1 MDRTP
6 SFHVQAFGAY
16 FLLDRIAV
24 GGMAEIFKAKQ
35 VGVRG
40 FEKIIVIK
48 KILQHLGEDKEF
60 VEMFEDEAKIA
71 AQLNHTNIVQIYE
84 LGEIGDTLY
93 IIMEYVE
100 GRNLRDVTR
109 AISAKGLHLSLP
121 QSLFIIIE
129 VLKGL
134 DYAHRKKDSQG
145 QDLTIIHRDMS
156 PQNIIISYEGEVKI
170 LDFGIAKAASKASK
184 TEVGVLKGKFSYMSP
199 EQAGGREI
207 DQTTDIYA
215 CAVILHELITSE
227 RLFRAETDLETLERV
242 KQGNAPAPSERNPEL
257 PKELD
262 KIVLKALQR
271 SPEKRYQS
279 ASEFLN
285 EISKFSF
292 EGGFSLSSQ
301 ELSAFMN
308 TLFAESIQ
316 LERDR
321 LQRSLAQVPAADEL
335 KTVKNVRT
343 HIAFKAPQFEQLK
356 SAPANLRDEDR
367 TQPTFKGRRK
377 SEGFR
382 WIAAFLFIGA
392 LIAYLWTNS
401 PRKITPQPDLKPSSP
416 IQELPARQETIPSE
430 ETPSLPEPTK
440 PNDPDQDIENVL
452 KIDESPASPPKE
464 TPKKPSQ
471 ASPKPP
477 KSPKPKLRYGSL
489 DVIAP
494 PEGYAKLSINNKS
507 FGTVP
512 GPSARGIRLPVG
524 RHLIKCETSTRTYE
538 GNFDITGNPNQTLR
552 CADLNK

>member
-84 LGEIGDTLY
+84 LGEIDDTLY

-109 AISAKGLHLSLP
+109 SISAKGLHLSLP
-121 QSLFIIIE
+121 QSLFIITE

-184 TEVGVLKGKFSYMSP
+184 TEAGVLKGKFSYMSP

-215 CAVILHELITSE
+215 CGVIFHELITSE

-242 KQGNAPAPSERNPEL
+242 KQGNAPAPSDKNPEL

-262 KIVLKALQR
+262 KIVLKALHR
-271 SPEKRYQS
+271 SPEKRYAS

-285 EISKFSF
+285 EITKFSF
-292 EGGFSLSSQ
+292 ERGLTLSSQ

-316 LERDR
+316 LERER
-321 LQRSLAQVPAADEL
+321 LQRSLAQVPSADEL
-335 KTVKNVRT
+335 KAPKNVRT

-356 SAPANLRDEDR
+356 PTPTDFRDEER
-367 TQPTFKGRRK
+367 TQPTFKGRTK
-377 SEGFR
+377 SGRFR
-382 WIAAFLFIGA
+382 WIASFLFIGA

-401 PRKITPQPDLKPSSP
+401 PSKVRPPASRLPEPPAQRTP
-416 IQELPARQETIPSE
+416 EVLPAEP
-430 ETPSLPEPTK
+430 TPSLPEQPPPK
-440 PNDPDQDIENVL
+440 DPAQDIENVL
-452 KIDESPASPPKE
+452 KIDETPDR
-464 TPKKPSQ
+464 TPKVQIEPK
-471 ASPKPP
+471 AKPKPKP
-477 KSPKPKLRYGSL
+477 PKPKLRFGSF

-494 PEGYAKLSINNKS
+494 PEGYAKLTINNKD

-524 RHLIKCETSTRTYE
+524 RHLVRCETSTRTYE
-538 GNFDITGNPNQTLR
+538 GNFDITGESNQTLR